1 MATRPCSA
9 FAIPYF
15 RATEFHERYLS
26 ELVDALVAQSVTQW
40 RAVIAVDG
48 LKSRLSGELDARL
61 RRDGRFAIIQL
72 RDQVGVGPCRN
83 AATRW
88 CLDNG
93 ADFILFQDA
102 DDIPHPERVDET
114 TTIFSRK
121 DDVDFIYSAFDTIDE
136 NGDPMPYEAA
146 GPMYQEFIE
155 ASWGELIQGP
165 NAWIRIG
172 TETGA
177 IALTSTVAV
186 RARLAAQCLFPA
198 VPVSE
203 DVHTFYR
210 MSAAGTSFGCSDI
223 RLTKYRLQRSS
234 GGGSTFA
241 QYGDSYYR
249 MMMLVD
255 LDGFSAAMRIALE
268 RGTLPP
274 DQAASVM
281 GKFYDREAQ
290 TMERTG
296 DREAADLLRGL
307 TLRTGEA
314 PGYSI
319 LRQGRGK
326 VVK

>member
-1 MATRPCSA
+1 MSQ
-9 FAIPYF
+9 
-15 RATEFHERYLS
+15 RA
-26 ELVDALVAQSVTQW
+26 
-40 RAVIAVDG
+40 
-48 LKSRLSGELDARL
+48 
-61 RRDGRFAIIQL
+61 
-72 RDQVGVGPCRN
+72 GVGRCRN
-83 AATRW
+83 TATRW
-88 CLDNG
+88 CFDNG

-114 TTIFSRK
+114 ISIFSHRK
-121 DDVDFIYSAFDTIDE
+121 DVDFIYSSFDTIDE
-136 NGDPMPYEAA
+136 NGDPMPYETI

-155 ASWGELIQGP
+155 AAQGELIQGP

-186 RARLAAQCLFPA
+186 RPRLAAECLFPA

-210 MSAAGTSFGCSDI
+210 MSAAGSSFGCSDI
-223 RLTKYRLQRSS
+223 KLTKYRLQRSS

-249 MMMLVD
+249 MMMMVD
-255 LDGFSAAMRIALE
+255 LDGFSAAVRIALE

-274 DQAASVM
+274 DQVTSVM
-281 GKFYDREAQ
+281 CGFYEREAQ

-307 TLRTGEA
+307 ALGTRATLNGQAAAANLNTYA
-314 PGYSI
+314 H
-319 LRQGRGK
+319 
-326 VVK
+326 

>member
-1 MATRPCSA
+1 MRH
-9 FAIPYF
+9 
-15 RATEFHERYLS
+15 R
-26 ELVDALVAQSVTQW
+26 
-40 RAVIAVDG
+40 
-48 LKSRLSGELDARL
+48 
-61 RRDGRFAIIQL
+61 
-72 RDQVGVGPCRN
+72 VGVGPCRN

-102 DDIPHPERVDET
+102 DDIPHPERLDET
-114 TTIFSRK
+114 ISIFSQRK
-121 DDVDFIYSAFDTIDE
+121 DVDFIYSSFDTIDE
-136 NGDPMPYEAA
+136 NGDPMPYEAI

-155 ASWGELIQGP
+155 AAYGELIQGP
-165 NAWIRIG
+165 NAWISIG

-186 RARLAAQCLFPA
+186 RAQLAAECMFPA

-223 RLTKYRLQRSS
+223 KLTKYRMQRSS

-241 QYGDSYYR
+241 KYGDSYYR
-249 MMMLVD
+249 MMMMVD
-255 LDGFSAAMRIALE
+255 IDGFSSAMRIALK

-274 DQAASVM
+274 DQAASIM
-281 GKFYDREAQ
+281 YKFYNREAQ

-296 DREAADLLRGL
+296 DQEAADLLRGL
-307 TLRTGEA
+307 TLGACEVLDHSMLTRDA
-314 PGYSI
+314 NF
-319 LRQGRGK
+319 RQM
-326 VVK
+326 